1 MADVL
6 LTVIALLFAFRIVQ
20 AELAH
25 RTLPRLLN
33 DLATLSGDGR
43 DA

>member
-1 MADVL
+1 MTDVL
-6 LTVIALLFAFRIVQ
+6 LTVNVLLLAFRIVQ

-25 RTLPRLLN
+25 GALTRLLN